1 VQKILENFRSLG
13 TKRLIALGAVGLG
26 VVATIAVLTML
37 ALAPNMTTLYAGLPP
52 GEAGKMVTALEKL
65 GVQVRAADDG
75 TTVQVPSHD
84 VARARMALAQQG
96 LPGVSGTGYEI
107 FDADNGLGLTSF
119 MQNVNSRR
127 ALEGELSRSILQI
140 EGVDGARVHIVMPER
155 ESFSRTAPTPT
166 ASVIIRMKG
175 GMPLERSQARGIRH
189 LVASAV
195 PNLKAT
201 AVTILDTAGQV
212 ILAEGSEG
220 NSPDGSDGMQG
231 SLEGRLSKT
240 VEDLLAARLG
250 HGNVRVRVSAEL
262 EMKRQVSRSERFDPK
277 GQVVRST
284 QTVEEKQR
292 SQEANSD
299 QPTTVQQNLPE
310 AEMLNQQQAGGT
322 GNRTDRSEETI
333 NYEIS
338 KDTVESVQEPGQVRR
353 LSVAVLVNGTY
364 TTAEDG
370 TRQYTPRT
378 PEELESLTKLAR
390 TAIGFSEERG
400 DQVTV
405 EALQFADP
413 LSADSG
419 SAFMALLGG
428 SMGDIVKW
436 LALAFIGALLILFVL
451 RPAMQKV
458 TPILEQVVG
467 IQPLVVPGETA
478 SETLPAP
485 GATEVVI
492 GDDDEAQPK
501 VRTEEDELADAVFDA
516 VDENPD
522 QAVAVIR
529 GWIMDQQS

>member
-1 VQKILENFRSLG
+1 MQKILDNLRSLG
-13 TKRLIALGAVGLG
+13 TKRLVALGATGVG
-26 VVATIAVLTML
+26 VVVAIAALTML

-52 GEAGKMVTALEKL
+52 GEAGKMVSALEKL
-65 GVQVRAADDG
+65 GVQVRATDDG
-75 TTVQVPSHD
+75 TTVQVPSQD

-96 LPGVSGTGYEI
+96 LPGVTGTGYEI

-212 ILAEGSEG
+212 ILAEGNDGSAA
-220 NSPDGSDGMQG
+220 DGSDGMKG
-231 SLEGRLSKT
+231 GLEQRLSRS
-240 VEDLLAARLG
+240 VEDLLVARLG

-262 EMKRQVSRSERFDPK
+262 DMKRQVLRSEKFDPK

-310 AEMLNQQQAGGT
+310 AELLNQQQAGGT
-322 GNRTDRSEETI
+322 GNRTDRTEETI

-338 KDTVESVQEPGQVRR
+338 KDTLESVQEPGEVRR

-370 TRQYTPRT
+370 TRQYLPRSK
-378 PEELESLTKLAR
+378 EELDSLTNLVR
-390 TAIGFSEERG
+390 TAVGFSESRG
-400 DQVTV
+400 DTV
-405 EALQFADP
+405 SVETLQFAD
-413 LSADSG
+413 AIDAGSG

-428 SMGDIVKW
+428 SLGDIVKW
-436 LALAFIGALLILFVL
+436 IAISIIATLLFFLL
-451 RPAMQKV
+451 RPLMQKLSPV
-458 TPILEQVVG
+458 LEQVIGVK
-467 IQPLVVPGETA
+467 PLVVAGEAAT
-478 SETLPAP
+478 ETLPAP
-485 GATEVVI
+485 SAADI
-492 GDDDEAQPK
+492 LIDDDDESHPK
-501 VRTEEDELADAVFDA
+501 ARSEVEELADAVFDA

-529 GWIMDQQS
+529 GWLQEQQA